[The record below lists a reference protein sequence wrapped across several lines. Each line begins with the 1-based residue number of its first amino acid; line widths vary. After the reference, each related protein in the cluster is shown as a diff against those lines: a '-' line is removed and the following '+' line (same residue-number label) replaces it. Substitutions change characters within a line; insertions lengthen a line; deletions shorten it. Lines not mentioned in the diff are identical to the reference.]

1 MTISSISSSGQSQ
14 SIQQTGS
21 RDTLTQEDF
30 LNLLITQMRNQNPLE
45 PMDNNQMATQMV
57 QFGSLDALN
66 NMQKS
71 LEDLTTYQA
80 SLGNLQ
86 VASLI
91 GKKVEVEGGRL
102 FIDKGT
108 VSESNYQLSKPGKV
122 SIQIY
127 DSTGYL
133 VRSIEEGIKGITPQK
148 LAWDGKNQQGIAV
161 PDGTYRFRV
170 SAVDEK
176 GQPITS
182 ISRTIATIT
191 GISFENGIT
200 YLKLGSEKITL
211 GEIRAILG

>member
-1 MTISSISSSGQSQ
+1 MAISSISSSGQSQ

-57 QFGSLDALN
+57 EFGSLDALN

-91 GKKVEVEGGRL
+91 GKKVEV
-102 FIDKGT
+102 
-108 VSESNYQLSKPGKV
+108 
-122 SIQIY
+122 
-127 DSTGYL
+127 
-133 VRSIEEGIKGITPQK
+133 
-148 LAWDGKNQQGIAV
+148 
-161 PDGTYRFRV
+161 
-170 SAVDEK
+170 
-176 GQPITS
+176 
-182 ISRTIATIT
+182 
-191 GISFENGIT
+191 
-200 YLKLGSEKITL
+200 
-211 GEIRAILG
+211 

>member
-45 PMDNNQMATQMV
+45 PMDNNQMAAQMA
-57 QFGSLDALN
+57 QFASLDALN

-86 VASLI
+86 TASLI

-148 LAWDGKNQQGIAV
+148 LVWDGKNQQGIAV